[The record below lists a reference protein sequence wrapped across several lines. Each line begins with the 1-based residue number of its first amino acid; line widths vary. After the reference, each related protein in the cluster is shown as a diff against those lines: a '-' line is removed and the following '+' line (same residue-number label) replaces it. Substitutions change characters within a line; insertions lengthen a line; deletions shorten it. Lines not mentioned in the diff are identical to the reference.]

1 MPPWRSEV
9 LLQVSEF
16 SSNFTY
22 GFLVMTDSGQYH
34 MLKIQARSNL
44 MDLLNHQHWTIL
56 VHIFGVLF
64 YVHYGSLEEHN
75 YLNHPK

>member
-1 MPPWRSEV
+1 
-9 LLQVSEF
+9 
-16 SSNFTY
+16 
-22 GFLVMTDSGQYH
+22 MTDIGQYY

-56 VHIFGVLF
+56 VPIFGVLF